1 VRKEVNNDIKVKKRV
16 SDREEKVNKTVK
28 VKDNKLYTKRDKEK
42 RKKDRYK
49 SKTKRRTDK
58 KERQI

>member
-1 VRKEVNNDIKVKKRV
+1 M
-16 SDREEKVNKTVK
+16 SDREEKVNKTGK
-28 VKDNKLYTKRDKEK
+28 VKGNKLYTKRDKEK

-49 SKTKRRTDK
+49 SNTKRETDR

>member
-1 VRKEVNNDIKVKKRV
+1 V

-28 VKDNKLYTKRDKEK
+28 VKDNKPYTKRDKEI

-49 SKTKRRTDK
+49 SNTKRETDR
-58 KERQI
+58 KERQKNRKKQKCEIN